1 MLLASRRG
9 AHCAPDWG
17 VSAKGVTYV
26 PALHGGMRPARPP
39 RAQEEGE
46 LMGFSSFCLRAAGE
60 HAVRWSQPVGARI
73 VRPIGAFRLKGQRMC
88 PYFTGVNAACAAASR
103 TRGGGTGWF
112 PLPLA
117 NHHPFLQG
125 ALRAQKE
132 VPLLLCRP
140 AAPKGKQN
148 GCHPRAAGAHCED
161 TAAPRGVVPVL
172 LVAYGRWAAGGKK
185 SLTFAREARP
195 YLRQQMQKIFLLFA
209 RRSAPGEKG
218 EGVIHKRG
226 GTLVP
231 PLLCACGA

>member
-1 MLLASRRG
+1 MRPRRFTYCKSVADRKEENPIGFSSFLAFGRRVVCCSRLVG
-9 AHCAPDWG
+9 ARIARPIG
-17 VSAKGVTYV
+17 AFRLKGATYV
-26 PALHGGMRPARPP
+26 PALHGEMRPARPP

-46 LMGFSSFCLRAAGE
+46 
-60 HAVRWSQPVGARI
+60 P
-73 VRPIGAFRLKGQRMC
+73 K
-88 PYFTGVNAACAAASR
+88 
-103 TRGGGTGWF
+103 WF

-125 ALRAQKE
+125 ALRAQKQ
-132 VPLLLCRP
+132 VPVLLCRP

-209 RRSAPGEKG
+209 RRFAPGEKG

>member
-17 VSAKGVTYV
+17 VSAEGATYV
-26 PALHGGMRPARPP
+26 PALHGEMRPARPP

-46 LMGFSSFCLRAAGE
+46 PDGSPCLLRITTPSFRARCARKSKSLFCCATRLPQRVSRTGATPEQQARIARTRQRPVGWYPSFLLLMADGRQGGRSHLPLRAK
-60 HAVRWSQPVGARI
+60 R
-73 VRPIGAFRLKGQRMC
+73 
-88 PYFTGVNAACAAASR
+88 
-103 TRGGGTGWF
+103 
-112 PLPLA
+112 
-117 NHHPFLQG
+117 
-125 ALRAQKE
+125 ALI
-132 VPLLLCRP
+132 
-140 AAPKGKQN
+140 
-148 GCHPRAAGAHCED
+148 
-161 TAAPRGVVPVL
+161 
-172 LVAYGRWAAGGKK
+172 
-185 SLTFAREARP
+185 AREARP

>member
-1 MLLASRRG
+1 MLLVTRRG

-17 VSAKGVTYV
+17 VSAEGATYV
-26 PALHGGMRPARPP
+26 PALHGEMRPARPP

-46 LMGFSSFCLRAAGE
+46 PDGSPCLLRITTPSFRARCARKRKPLFCCAARPPQRVSRTGATPE
-60 HAVRWSQPVGARI
+60 QQARIARTRQRPVGWY
-73 VRPIGAFRLKGQRMC
+73 PSF
-88 PYFTGVNAACAAASR
+88 
-103 TRGGGTGWF
+103 
-112 PLPLA
+112 
-117 NHHPFLQG
+117 
-125 ALRAQKE
+125 
-132 VPLLLCRP
+132 LLLM
-140 AAPKGKQN
+140 A
-148 GCHPRAAGAHCED
+148 D
-161 TAAPRGVVPVL
+161 
-172 LVAYGRWAAGGKK
+172 GRQGGKK